1 MSKQN
6 LDYLDERID
15 EMLATRSVKTAP
27 NFIENTLARLQ
38 KEKNNAFIDE
48 KLNQLLNEQHVTTS
62 KSFTSAALKSIQN
75 DKASRDK
82 GIRVAY
88 SLRWWSAVAAVIVL
102 SYVVFYP
109 KYFHPTQS
117 VIDGQGNETG
127 GVPRVQ
133 TLATNSEALDMNELF
148 VLAETLSE
156 ASFLLENNNAES
168 MEVFIQ

>member
-6 LDYLDERID
+6 LDYLEERID
-15 EMLATRSVKTAP
+15 ELLATQPVKAAP

-38 KEKNNAFIDE
+38 KEKNNAFTDE

-62 KSFTSAALKSIQN
+62 KSFTSAALNSIQN
-75 DKASRDK
+75 DRARRNK
-82 GIRVAY
+82 GTRLVY

-102 SYVVFYP
+102 SFVVFYP
-109 KYFHPTQS
+109 KYFRPTQPG
-117 VIDGQGNETG
+117 IDRQVNDTG

-133 TLATNSEALDMNELF
+133 SLTTNSEALDMNELF

-156 ASFLLENNNAES
+156 ASFLLENSNAES